1 MKPWSHRQEIAAKL
15 HIEGKGFEGGAGL
28 KPTGRKASVLNKA
41 VRPEDEKLCVSVE
54 DAIKRSGLKDGMTIS
69 FHHHFRGGD
78 YILNNVVEEIARLGY
93 KNMTLAASSLS
104 AVHSPL
110 IKHIESGV
118 ITKIHTSGLRGEL
131 AEAISAGILEEPV
144 IIRSHGGRAR
154 AIESGDVH
162 VDVAFLGA
170 SSADAYGNAN
180 GMFGDTVCGS
190 LGYAQ
195 VDAEYADQVIIITD
209 HLAEY
214 PNMPASITQQ
224 QVDFVVRVEQIGD
237 PNKISTGAT
246 RFTKNPKD
254 LLIAKKAAEVIQA
267 SEYFKNGFSF
277 QTGSGG
283 ASLAVSRFL
292 KEYMDTQDI
301 KARFALGGIT
311 EPMVAL
317 HEAGYIEHLFDVQ
330 CFDRA
335 AADSIG
341 RNKNHHEIT
350 ASQYANP
357 HTKGSVTNK
366 LDIVILSALE
376 IDADFN
382 VNVMTASDGVLM
394 GASGGHSDTAA
405 CAKMTVIVAPLLR
418 GRIPTLVD
426 QVQTVITPG
435 TSVDVLVTDRGTA
448 VHPNRKDLQERF
460 KEAGIETVSIDS
472 LVQKAKD
479 IVGEPAEIPYT
490 DKVVGVV
497 EYRDGT
503 WMDVI
508 YGVKRSGD

>member
-1 MKPWSHRQEIAAKL
+1 MKPWSHRQETAAKL
-15 HIEGKGFEGGAGL
+15 HIEGKAFEGGAGVN
-28 KPTGRKASVLNKA
+28 PSGRKASVLNKA
-41 VRPEDEKLCVSVE
+41 VRPGDEKLCATIE

-78 YILNNVVEEIARLGY
+78 YILNNVVEEIARLGF
-93 KNMTLAASSLS
+93 KNLTLAASSLS

-144 IIRSHGGRAR
+144 VIRSHGGRAR

-195 VDAEYADQVIIITD
+195 VDAEYADQVVIITD
-209 HLAEY
+209 HLADY

-283 ASLAVSRFL
+283 AALAVSRFL
-292 KEYMDTQDI
+292 KEYMDSQDI
-301 KARFALGGIT
+301 RARFALGGIT

-335 AADSIG
+335 AAQSIG

-435 TSVDVLVTDRGTA
+435 TSVDVLVTDRGIA
-448 VHPNRKDLQERF
+448 VHPNRKDLQETF
-460 KEAGIETVSIDS
+460 KEAGIETVSIES